1 MLPDDPVLRGRL
13 LRAAR
18 GLLGWSQAGLAGAAG
33 VGTAV
38 VYRVEAGC
46 PGPGDR
52 TVAALAAAL
61 EGAGVQFIGDG
72 NVRGHGLRYT
82 PRRVAGEAAASD
94 VGRYPRTIAQGARG
108 LAPDEPKK
116 DSHAGV
122 SAAARARER

>member
-61 EGAGVQFIGDG
+61 EAAGVQFIGDG
-72 NVRGHGLRYT
+72 HVWGHGLRYT
-82 PRRVAGEAAASD
+82 PRRVAGEA
-94 VGRYPRTIAQGARG
+94 VTPGVERYPQTVAPRAHGRG
-108 LAPDEPKK
+108 
-116 DSHAGV
+116 
-122 SAAARARER
+122 R